1 LAAFVQTCPENI
13 YETFRGIMQIK
24 KVLHLS
30 KKKTRDM
37 ENNMVF
43 HDFKNRLRNQKQLAN
58 GDWKITGKV
67 IYKWQGKSLEE
78 TMSVYI
84 RLVSTT
90 AGSIDLDEGEVINSD
105 QKIHM
110 KFSSLYENPIFSLDD
125 VGILKIKGKSS
136 PYFGSCNYE
145 VTIIPF

>member
-1 LAAFVQTCPENI
+1 
-13 YETFRGIMQIK
+13 
-24 KVLHLS
+24 
-30 KKKTRDM
+30 M
-37 ENNMVF
+37 ENNLVF
-43 HDFKNRLRNQKQLAN
+43 HDFKNRLKNQKQLAN

-78 TMSVYI
+78 IMSVYV

-90 AGSIDLDEGEVINSD
+90 AGCIDLDEGEVINSD

-110 KFSSLYENPIFSLDD
+110 RFSSLYENPIFSLDD

-136 PYFGSCNYE
+136 PNLGSCNYE
-145 VTIIPF
+145 VTIVPL